1 MEDFLNLINQRSGE
15 GLRYLELNSD
25 LITIPVLEELGNKC
39 TNLRYLT
46 LDFSNAMQL
55 HDFNDLMA
63 FPGLLTYLCI
73 CLSDVIFMEGLM
85 RKIYPCLSSLEVLH
99 LIGETLITT
108 NPRAATNYCYNRIS
122 FANI

>member
-1 MEDFLNLINQRSGE
+1 
-15 GLRYLELNSD
+15 
-25 LITIPVLEELGNKC
+25 
-39 TNLRYLT
+39 
-46 LDFSNAMQL
+46 MQL

-99 LIGETLITT
+99 LIGKRKILSI
-108 NPRAATNYCYNRIS
+108 YLFYVYVKL
-122 FANI
+122 